1 VPEPLDP
8 VAAWRAV
15 LLAQSRALR
24 AIERDLAE
32 ASVIPITWYDVLLE
46 LRGADGGCLRM
57 QDLGMRVVLSRTRV
71 SRLVTEL
78 EDAGLVT
85 RITDPDDGR
94 ATLAT
99 ITDDGRAAFRR
110 AAPVYLA
117 GIEEHFTRH
126 ITEREQRVITRGLQ
140 RVVDAHEAAIDPRR

>member
-1 VPEPLDP
+1 
-8 VAAWRAV
+8 
-15 LLAQSRALR
+15 
-24 AIERDLAE
+24 
-32 ASVIPITWYDVLLE
+32 
-46 LRGADGGCLRM
+46 
-57 QDLGMRVVLSRTRV
+57 
-71 SRLVTEL
+71 L

-99 ITDDGRAAFRR
+99 ITDDGRAALRR